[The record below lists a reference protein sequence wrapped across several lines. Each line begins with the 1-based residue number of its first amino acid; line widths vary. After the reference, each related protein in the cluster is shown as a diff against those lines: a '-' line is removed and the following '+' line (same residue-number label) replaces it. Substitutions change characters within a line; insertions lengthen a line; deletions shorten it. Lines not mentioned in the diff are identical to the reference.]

1 MNYDVT
7 LYTRKDCP
15 LCDEAKSSIRAAASL
30 HRLPITLHEVD
41 IDTDPDLR
49 ARYTDDVPVIHVDG
63 VEAFRHRVT
72 PEEFMEYF
80 NSVGAPAPGRAA
92 EGGRAHTSL
101 AAETCVPCRGGVP
114 PLEGE
119 ELAAL
124 ARQLGN
130 GWRVVDGHHLEKELA
145 FPDFAQAL
153 AFTNRVGALAEEQG
167 HHPDI
172 YLAWG
177 KVRITIWTHKI
188 GGLSRGD
195 FVLAAKIDQRS

>member
-1 MNYDVT
+1 MTEVT
-7 LYTRKDCP
+7 LYTRKDCH
-15 LCDEAKSSIRAAASL
+15 LCDDAKASIRAATSL

-41 IDTDPDLR
+41 VDTDADLR
-49 ARYTDDVPVIHVDG
+49 ARYSNDVPVIVVNG

-72 PEEFMEYF
+72 VYVTR
-80 NSVGAPAPGRAA
+80 VGAPAPGRAA

-101 AAETCVPCRGGVP
+101 ASETCVPCRGGVP
-114 PLEGE
+114 PLAGD

-124 ARQLGN
+124 ARELGN

-145 FPDFAQAL
+145 FRDFAEAL
-153 AFTNRVGALAEEQG
+153 AFTNRVGALAEEEG

-188 GGLSRGD
+188 DGLSRSD
-195 FVLAAKIDQRS
+195 FVLAAKIDQR

>member
-1 MNYDVT
+1 MDVI

-30 HRLPITLHEVD
+30 HRLPITLREVD
-41 IDTDPDLR
+41 IDDDPDLR

-63 VEAFRHRVT
+63 VEAFRHHVT
-72 PEEFMEYF
+72 PEEFTAY
-80 NSVGAPAPGRAA
+80 VRGGARTPS
-92 EGGRAHTSL
+92 TL
-101 AAETCVPCRGGVP
+101 ANEKCLPCRGGVP
-114 PLEGE
+114 PLAGE

-124 ARQLGN
+124 LRELSN
-130 GWRVVDGHHLEKELA
+130 GWRVVDGHHLEKEYA
-145 FPDFAQAL
+145 FPDFAEAL
-153 AFTNRVGALAEEQG
+153 AFTNRVGALAEEEG

-188 GGLSRGD
+188 DGLSRGD
-195 FVLAAKIDQRS
+195 FVLAAKIDRL